1 MHLISILLKM
11 INKNIRR
18 TVMSCQ
24 KFSIV
29 ISLCFTFL
37 MGGFPCLSMDP
48 PEERLSLPSSEN
60 KPQENDPLLGSGS
73 GKGIFGSHSHRLN
86 RRDPKEGL
94 NSALDDQSFT
104 TKIIT
109 HTALLVYSADYNNA
123 DHSNLS
129 LDVLY
134 DFDHT
139 FFDDLDVPRQLVR
152 CCHPWILDSI
162 KWIVGAVGAAGV
174 AVTIGPFSNV
184 DLGDLF
190 AYEIDGRISD
200 GVFGTS
206 VALNVL
212 PAFIIFY
219 NGTKWVLQKVNS
231 SFKAPDSLED
241 AGNCHFARVFPKSKV
256 HRALEGALFVTSFI
270 YGLEPALAF
279 ALSEDAYKTF
289 GLGMSVFP
297 LIYYSAPFI
306 DISNKILRGW
316 YANNSYIGTHH
327 SKELRRAFV
336 IALKEIEDAVALD
349 PNGHVTRRI
358 WDLCLAQNVSR
369 LSALLSKGTSLLSK
383 GTSIRNQGDLQQEMT
398 YVQDYNRSVIT
409 ALIQER
415 TRSEKTASFLSTL
428 LTGASL
434 VPGYMTEASL
444 VSQAEILFSNSSS
457 MTSSDSSLM
466 TSLIPPP
473 SDTARGI
480 GYGVAALLATRL
492 PIEREM
498 HRQNFISFSH
508 PFTPEVKDHVVVRRA
523 LGVIST
529 LSGLYGGAL
538 FGAYTYQALKDVPS
552 PLREIMT
559 CISAVRYASLFFY
572 IASHNLNRMVT
583 NMAKRKKNNPGLQIK
598 KAHIF
603 EHIRRAKEVI
613 KYELTDE
620 TMAEVSSGIYNTK

>member
-1 MHLISILLKM
+1 
-11 INKNIRR
+11 
-18 TVMSCQ
+18 MSCK
-24 KFSIV
+24 KFSIF
-29 ISLCFTFL
+29 ISLFFTFL
-37 MGGFPCLSMDP
+37 ICGFPCLSMEPQD
-48 PEERLSLPSSEN
+48 EVLDKTVRSLSS
-60 KPQENDPLLGSGS
+60 KPQETDLLLGSGPGRNS
-73 GKGIFGSHSHRLN
+73 DSFSSIPRTSLKLNPLDMLLLKQSTTTGIVTN
-86 RRDPKEGL
+86 
-94 NSALDDQSFT
+94 
-104 TKIIT
+104 
-109 HTALLVYSADYNNA
+109 TALLVYPADYNNA
-123 DHSNLS
+123 DQSNLP

-139 FFDDLDVPRQLVR
+139 FFDDLDVPRRLVR
-152 CCHPWILDSI
+152 CCHRWVLDGI
-162 KWIVGAVGAAGV
+162 KWFVGGVGAAGV

-190 AYEIDGRISD
+190 NYGIDGKISD

-219 NGTKWVLQKVNS
+219 NGTKWVFQKVNS
-231 SFKAPDSLED
+231 SFKAPNPGEEG
-241 AGNCHFARVFPKSKV
+241 GNCHFARVFKKSKG

-270 YGLEPALAF
+270 YGIQPALAF

-316 YANNSYIGTHH
+316 YANNSYIETHP

-336 IALKEIEDAVALD
+336 TALKDIEDAVGGD
-349 PNGHVTRRI
+349 PNGRVTRKI
-358 WDLCLAQNVSR
+358 WELTSGENKDVSR
-369 LSALLSKGTSLLSK
+369 LSALLSKGITI
-383 GTSIRNQGDLQQEMT
+383 IRRKEDGSQQEMG
-398 YVQDYNRSVIT
+398 YVQDYNRTVIT
-409 ALIQER
+409 TPIQER
-415 TRSEKTASFLSTL
+415 TKREKIASFLSTL
-428 LTGASL
+428 LVGASL

-444 VSQAEILFSNSSS
+444 VSRAEILFSNFSS
-457 MTSSDSSLM
+457 MTSSDSSSV

-473 SDTARGI
+473 SDTAQGI
-480 GYGVAALLATRL
+480 AYGVAGLLATRL

-508 PFTPEVKDHVVVRRA
+508 PLTPEVKDHVMVRRA
-523 LGVIST
+523 LGMVST
-529 LSGLYGGAL
+529 LCGAYGGVL
-538 FGAYTYQALKDVPS
+538 FGAYTYQALKDIPS

-572 IASHNLNRMVT
+572 VASYNFNRMVT

-613 KYELTDE
+613 KYDLTDE
-620 TMAEVSSGIYNTK
+620 TVTEMSRGIYNTN